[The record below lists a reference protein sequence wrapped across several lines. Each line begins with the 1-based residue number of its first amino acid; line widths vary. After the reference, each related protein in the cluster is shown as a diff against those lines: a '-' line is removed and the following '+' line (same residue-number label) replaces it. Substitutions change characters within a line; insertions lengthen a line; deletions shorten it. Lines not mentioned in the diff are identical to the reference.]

1 MVKMTKV
8 FYIELNRIFKN
19 LAEKYGESEDLQTY
33 QHDLLD
39 IYENE
44 NKYKSEALLKL
55 LKPKQFQID
64 ENGYVRR
71 VGWTQIKNLNL
82 FLPSHIFLTKSCP

>member
-8 FYIELNRIFKN
+8 FYSELNRIFKN

-71 VGWTQIKNLNL
+71 VG
-82 FLPSHIFLTKSCP
+82 